1 VTAADRPWW
10 SSPDGDLDADADVD
24 PVEVHRRARRGES
37 SMPDGGDASDDPRPV
52 DDGSWWVP
60 ATEAVTRLARDLA
73 ATAGTTGG
81 PHDPGTDPG
90 RGEADH
96 GQARG
101 DGRRRGG
108 GGGGG
113 SGESGGGDG
122 GGAAHRIDACGI
134 CPICVGLRA
143 LGEARPDLVA
153 HLAEAARHLA
163 LAVRTVVDA
172 AAEPGEAADPGAPRG
187 ARRRPRHDDLQ
198 HIDLD
203 DG

>member
-10 SSPDGDLDADADVD
+10 STPDGDVDADADVD
-24 PVEVHRRARRGES
+24 PVEAHRRARRGEPAP
-37 SMPDGGDASDDPRPV
+37 PDGGEPTGQRRTD
-52 DDGSWWVP
+52 DDGNWWVP
-60 ATEAVTRLARDLA
+60 ATEAVTRLARELA
-73 ATAGTTGG
+73 ATVTSDG
-81 PHDPGTDPG
+81 PRGPGTGPPRGDPDDVDG
-90 RGEADH
+90 
-96 GQARG
+96 RG
-101 DGRRRGG
+101 DGPVDGRGA
-108 GGGGG
+108 
-113 SGESGGGDG
+113 SGGDGG

-143 LGEARPDLVA
+143 VGDARPDLVV

-172 AAEPGEAADPGAPRG
+172 AAEPGEAADPAAGGG